1 MPTLLTVGPYRF
13 FCYAGDRHEPPHIH
27 IERDNDEAKFWL
39 DPIRMQF
46 NKGFSRTELN
56 RVQKLIEKH
65 QEQLLA
71 GWYDF
76 FND

>member
-13 FCYAGDRHEPPHIH
+13 FCYAGDRHEPPHVH
-27 IERDNDEAKFWL
+27 IERDSDEAKFWL